1 METLQAI
8 RQEIIEVQDFPLVG
22 IRYKDISGLLK
33 SPRFKDAVRLMG
45 DKVAIPEYWAGIE
58 SRGFLF
64 AAALSMQFGGGIVLC
79 RKKNKLPPPKIALE
93 YDLEY
98 GKDILEVKPG
108 SGKVV
113 LVDDVLATGG
123 TLMAADKL
131 LKKAGYEVCDRLV
144 LINLTYLNT
153 LEGVKSLISYA

>member
-1 METLQAI
+1 MKTIEAI
-8 RQEIIEVQDFPLVG
+8 RQEIIEIQDFPIAG
-22 IRYKDISGLLK
+22 IRYKDITGLLK
-33 SPRFKDAVRLMG
+33 SPRFRDAVRLMG
-45 DKVAIPEYWAGIE
+45 EQVEVPDYWAGIE

-64 AAALSMQFGGGIVLC
+64 ASALSIQFGGGIVLC
-79 RKKNKLPPPKIALE
+79 RKKNKLPPPKVSLE

-131 LKKAGYEVCDRLV
+131 LKTAGYEVSERLV
-144 LINLTYLNT
+144 LINLKYLNN
-153 LEGVKSLISYA
+153 LDGVKSLIDYV